1 MAPSTITRFPGATVG
16 ADIAR
21 TILPQQTMT
30 DQDKQSPADPP
41 LAGIA
46 AAKELAP
53 AESGPSIVPP
63 DSFTGRVSTLHEIAL
78 QIDAARSRE
87 EIMRVL
93 RNEVRWIF
101 PHRVCFACILDN
113 FHTEYTIISLSPPEE
128 SALKE
133 GARHPASA
141 GVAGTVIMNQSPLC
155 VDLAEAGG
163 DPPGEPGPAREGVP
177 ESQLRAS
184 GMRTLLMVPLRTGDE
199 TIGTLG
205 IASEERAAYGERD
218 IVLAQL
224 LATQVAV
231 ALQNNAMIDDAHR
244 RISQIELVNELAE
257 DLTSTL
263 ELDQL
268 LSAAAETIRKT
279 CGFFD
284 VSIFLV
290 DRSRQEAY
298 LVAHSGTHV
307 DFLPAGYR
315 QKFSEGI
322 VGWAISHDE
331 PVMSGDVTQDP
342 RYRTNLYAETLSE
355 MAIPI
360 RVEHEIV
367 GVLNVE
373 DARRQAFDE
382 TDAVVLETLC
392 DQMGSAIKNAQLYD
406 RLKRTNAK
414 LTELDRMKSDFLGI
428 VSHDFRSPLA
438 SIVLAAGA
446 LLKRPDLVDTR
457 RLREYLTVIVDQAN
471 RLIRLAEDTLSMT
484 KMESGQL
491 SYFFN
496 MVSLERLI
504 KDTISMVTISGRH
517 TVNYEVDPRVAYV
530 RGDQTKLRQVL
541 QNLLSNAVKYSPAGG
556 KVTIRAAHHSAEQL
570 VVAVTDEG
578 IGIPADQQGKLF
590 QKFSRVDTPQAK
602 EIKGSGLGLWIC
614 REIVKAH
621 GGQIWVESQ
630 VGRGSTFAFTLKKAH
645 PDTALE

>member
-1 MAPSTITRFPGATVG
+1 
-16 ADIAR
+16 
-21 TILPQQTMT
+21 MT
-30 DQDKQSPADPP
+30 DKENQHPEVPP
-41 LAGIA
+41 SAGIA

-63 DSFTGRVSTLHEIAL
+63 DSFTGRVSTLNEIAL
-78 QIDAARSRE
+78 QIDAARSRD

-113 FHTEYTIISLSPPEE
+113 FQTEYTITSLSPPDE
-128 SALKE
+128 SALQD

-141 GVAGTVIMNQSPLC
+141 GVAGTVILNQSPLC
-155 VDLAEAGG
+155 VDLAESAG
-163 DPPGEPGPAREGVP
+163 DPSGQSGAPGEGLP
-177 ESQLRAS
+177 ESLLRAS
-184 GMRTLLMVPLRTGDE
+184 GILTLLMVPLRTGDE

-205 IASEERAAYGERD
+205 IASEERAAYAERD
-218 IVLAQL
+218 IVLAQI

-231 ALQNNAMIDDAHR
+231 ALQNNAMISDAQR
-244 RISQIELVNELAE
+244 RIAQIELVNELAE

-279 CGFFD
+279 CKFFD
-284 VSIFLV
+284 VSIFLI
-290 DRSRQEAY
+290 DRPGQEAY
-298 LVAHSGTHV
+298 LVAHSGTHA

-322 VGWAISHDE
+322 VGWSISNDE
-331 PVMSGDVTQDP
+331 RVMSGDVTEDP
-342 RYRTNLYAETLSE
+342 RYTANLYTETRSE

-373 DARRQAFDE
+373 DTRRQAFDE
-382 TDAVVLETLC
+382 TDAIVLETLC

-438 SIVLAAGA
+438 SIVLAASA
-446 LLKRPDLVDTR
+446 LLKRPDTVDTR
-457 RLREYLTVIVDQAN
+457 RLRDYLTVIVDQAN

-484 KMESGQL
+484 KMEAGQL
-491 SYFFN
+491 NYFFN
-496 MVSLERLI
+496 VVGLERLI

-517 TVNYEVDPRVAYV
+517 TVNYEVDPRVAFV

-556 KVTIRAAHHSAEQL
+556 NVTIRAAHHSSEQL

-578 IGIPADQQGKLF
+578 IGIPADQMGKLF

-614 REIVKAH
+614 KEIVKAH

-630 VGRGSTFAFTLKKAH
+630 VGKGSTFAFTLKKAH
-645 PDTALE
+645 PDTTLE

>member
-1 MAPSTITRFPGATVG
+1 MSKKEIQHPSAPPFTSTAGAKEHT
-16 ADIAR
+16 
-21 TILPQQTMT
+21 
-30 DQDKQSPADPP
+30 PAD
-41 LAGIA
+41 G
-46 AAKELAP
+46 
-53 AESGPSIVPP
+53 GPSIVPP
-63 DSFTGRVSTLHEIAL
+63 DDFSGRVSTLQEIAL
-78 QIDAARSRE
+78 QIDAARSRD

-93 RNEVRWIF
+93 RNEVRWIIR
-101 PHRVCFACILDN
+101 HRVCFVCILDN
-113 FHTEYTIISLSPPEE
+113 FHTEYTVTSLSPQDEF
-128 SALKE
+128 AMLD
-133 GARHPASA
+133 GTRHTASA
-141 GVAGTVIMNQSPLC
+141 GISGAVILNQSPLC
-155 VDLAEAGG
+155 LDLDEAGV
-163 DPPGEPGPAREGVP
+163 DQPDQEAAGEKYP
-177 ESQLRAS
+177 ESVLKSS
-184 GMRTLLMVPLRTGDE
+184 GVRTLLVVPLRTGHE
-199 TIGTLG
+199 TIGALG
-205 IASEERAAYGERD
+205 FGSEERGAYGEHD

-231 ALQNNAMIDDAHR
+231 ALQHSAMFEDAQR

-268 LSAAAETIRKT
+268 LTAAAETIRKT
-279 CGFFD
+279 FKFFD
-284 VSIFLV
+284 VSIFLI
-290 DRSRQEAY
+290 DRPRQEAY
-298 LVAHSGTHV
+298 LVAHSGTHA

-315 QKFSEGI
+315 QKFGEGI
-322 VGWAISHDE
+322 VGWSISHDE
-331 PVMSGDVTQDP
+331 PVMSGDVTADP
-342 RYRTNLYAETLSE
+342 RYSANLYTETRSE

-373 DARRQAFDE
+373 DSRRQAFDE
-382 TDAVVLETLC
+382 TDAIVLETLC

-414 LTELDRMKSDFLGI
+414 LTEFDRMKSDFLGI

-438 SIVLAAGA
+438 SIVLAASA
-446 LLKRPDLVDTR
+446 LLKRQDSLDTR

-484 KMESGQL
+484 KMEAGQL
-491 SYFFN
+491 NYFFK
-496 MVSLERLI
+496 MVNLERLI
-504 KDTISMVTISGRH
+504 KDAISTVTISGRH
-517 TVNYEVDPRVAYV
+517 SVTYEIDPRVAYV

-578 IGIPADQQGKLF
+578 IGIPADQQAKLF
-590 QKFSRVDTPQAK
+590 QKFSRVDSPRSK

-614 REIVKAH
+614 REIIKAH

-630 VGRGSTFAFTLKKAH
+630 VGKGSTFAFTLKKAH

>member
-1 MAPSTITRFPGATVG
+1 MA
-16 ADIAR
+16 
-21 TILPQQTMT
+21 
-30 DQDKQSPADPP
+30 DQDNQDQAVPP

-53 AESGPSIVPP
+53 GESGPSIVPP
-63 DSFTGRVSTLHEIAL
+63 DSFTARVSTLQEIAL
-78 QIDAARSRE
+78 QIDAARSRD
-87 EIMRVL
+87 EIMLVL

-101 PHRVCFACILDN
+101 PHRSCFACILDN
-113 FHTEYTIISLSPPEE
+113 FQTEYTVTSLSPPEE
-128 SALKE
+128 SALQD
-133 GARHPASA
+133 GARHPASE
-141 GVAGTVIMNQSPLC
+141 GVAGTVIARQSPLC
-155 VDLAEAGG
+155 LDLAEGGG
-163 DPPGEPGPAREGVP
+163 DRPEEAGAHREALP
-177 ESQLRAS
+177 ESLLRAS
-184 GMRTLLMVPLRTGDE
+184 GIKTLLMVPLRTGDE

-205 IASEERAAYGERD
+205 IGSEVRGAYEERD

-231 ALQNNAMIDDAHR
+231 ALQNNAMISDAQR

-279 CGFFD
+279 GNFFD

-290 DRSRQEAY
+290 DRPQQEAY

-331 PVMSGDVTQDP
+331 RVMSGDVTEDP
-342 RYRTNLYAETLSE
+342 RYTSNLYRETLSE

-382 TDAVVLETLC
+382 TDAIVLETLC

-438 SIVLAAGA
+438 SIVLAASA
-446 LLKRPDLVDTR
+446 LLKRPDAVDTR
-457 RLREYLTVIVDQAN
+457 RLRDYLTVIVDQAN

-484 KMESGQL
+484 KMEAGQL

-496 MVSLERLI
+496 IVSLERLI

-556 KVTIRAAHHSAEQL
+556 NVTIRAAHHSAEQL

-590 QKFSRVDTPQAK
+590 QKFSRVDTPQTK

-630 VGRGSTFAFTLKKAH
+630 AGKGCTFAFTLKKAR
-645 PDTALE
+645 PDTTLE

>member
-1 MAPSTITRFPGATVG
+1 
-16 ADIAR
+16 
-21 TILPQQTMT
+21 MT
-30 DQDKQSPADPP
+30 DQDKPHTTAPP
-41 LAGIA
+41 VAEAA

-78 QIDAARSRE
+78 QIDAARSRDDV
-87 EIMRVL
+87 MRVL
-93 RNEVRWIF
+93 RNEVRWIIT
-101 PHRVCFACILDN
+101 HRVCFVCLLNN
-113 FHTEYTIISLSPPEE
+113 FHTEYTVISLSAHDEP
-128 SALKE
+128 ALAD
-133 GARHPASA
+133 GTHHPSTR
-141 GVAGTVIMNQSPLC
+141 GIPGTVIMNQSPLC
-155 VDLAEAGG
+155 VDLDDVPLQSAEGGAGA
-163 DPPGEPGPAREGVP
+163 ESLP
-177 ESQLRAS
+177 EAVLKGS
-184 GMRTLLMVPLRTGDE
+184 GMRTLLVVPLRTGDE
-199 TIGTLG
+199 TIGTLAF
-205 IASEERAAYGERD
+205 ASAERDAFGEHD

-231 ALQNNAMIDDAHR
+231 ALQHNAMFDDAQR
-244 RISQIELVNELAE
+244 RIAQIELVNELAE

-268 LSAAAETIRKT
+268 LAAAAETIRKT
-279 CGFFD
+279 CSFFD

-290 DRSRQEAY
+290 DRPQQEAY
-298 LVAHSGTHV
+298 LVAHSGTHA

-322 VGWAISHDE
+322 VGWAITHDE
-331 PVMSGDVTQDP
+331 RVMSADVTQDP
-342 RYRTNLYAETLSE
+342 RYSANLYTETRSE

-373 DARRQAFDE
+373 DGRVGAFDE
-382 TDAVVLETLC
+382 TDAIVLETLC
-392 DQMGSAIKNAQLYD
+392 DQLGSAIKNAQLYD

-414 LTELDRMKSDFLGI
+414 LTEFDRMKSDFLGI

-438 SIVLAAGA
+438 SIVLAASA
-446 LLKRPDLVDTR
+446 LLKRPDTVDTR

-484 KMESGQL
+484 KMEAGQL

-496 MVSLERLI
+496 MVNLERLI
-504 KDTISMVTISGRH
+504 KDTVSTVMISGRH
-517 TVNYEVDPRVAYV
+517 TVSYEIDPRVAYV

-541 QNLLSNAVKYSPAGG
+541 QNLLSNAVKYSPGGG

-578 IGIPADQQGKLF
+578 IGIPAESQGKLF
-590 QKFSRVDTPQAK
+590 QKFSRVESPLSK

-621 GGQIWVESQ
+621 GGQIWVESH

-645 PDTALE
+645 PDTTLE

>member
-1 MAPSTITRFPGATVG
+1 
-16 ADIAR
+16 
-21 TILPQQTMT
+21 MT
-30 DQDKQSPADPP
+30 DQDNQPPAVPP
-41 LAGIA
+41 SAATA
-46 AAKELAP
+46 AAKERAP

-93 RNEVRWIF
+93 RNEIRWII

-113 FHTEYTIISLSPPEE
+113 FHTEYTVTSLSPADE
-128 SALKE
+128 SGLPD
-133 GARHPASA
+133 GTRHPASA
-141 GVAGTVIMNQSPLC
+141 GVAGTVIMNESPLC
-155 VDLAEAGG
+155 LDLEEAGG
-163 DPPGEPGPAREGVP
+163 DPPDEPGPDQGSVP
-177 ESQLRAS
+177 ESSLRTS
-184 GMRTLLMVPLRTGDE
+184 GMRTLLMVPLRTGHE

-205 IASEERAAYGERD
+205 IASDVQGAYGEQD

-231 ALQNNAMIDDAHR
+231 ALQNNAMFGDAQR

-279 CGFFD
+279 CNFFD

-290 DRSRQEAY
+290 DRPREEAY
-298 LVAHSGTHV
+298 LVAHSGMHV

-315 QKFSEGI
+315 QKFGDGI
-322 VGWAISHDE
+322 VGWSISHDE
-331 PVMSGDVTQDP
+331 RVMSGDVTQDL
-342 RYRTNLYAETLSE
+342 RYSTNLYTETRSE

-373 DARRQAFDE
+373 DARLNAFDE
-382 TDAVVLETLC
+382 TDAIVLETLC

-414 LTELDRMKSDFLGI
+414 LTEFDRMKSDFLGI

-446 LLKRPDLVDTR
+446 LLKRLDSVDTR

-471 RLIRLAEDTLSMT
+471 RLIRLAEDTLSIT
-484 KMESGQL
+484 KMEAGQL
-491 SYFFN
+491 NYFFN
-496 MVSLERLI
+496 MVNLDRLI
-504 KDTISMVTISGRH
+504 KDTISGVMISGRH
-517 TVNYEVDPRVAYV
+517 TVNYEIDPRVAYV
-530 RGDQTKLRQVL
+530 RGDQTKLRQVM
-541 QNLLSNAVKYSPAGG
+541 QNLLSNAVKYSPSGG

-578 IGIPADQQGKLF
+578 IGIPAEQQGKLF
-590 QKFSRVDTPQAK
+590 EKFSRVDTPEAK

-614 REIVKAH
+614 REIIKAH

-630 VGRGSTFAFTLKKAH
+630 EGKGSTFAFTLKKAH
-645 PDTALE
+645 PDTTLE